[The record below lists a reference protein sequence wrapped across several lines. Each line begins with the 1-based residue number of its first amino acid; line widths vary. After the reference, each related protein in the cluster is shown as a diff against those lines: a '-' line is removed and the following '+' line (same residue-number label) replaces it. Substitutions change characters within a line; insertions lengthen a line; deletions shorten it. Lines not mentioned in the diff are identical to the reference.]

1 VRIRLFIVATT
12 LAAVVLAPS
21 GAAREERPAPEAACD
36 APCFV
41 SVTKIGSGAGR
52 VTSEPAGVDCGSVC
66 FVVTDSEQRM
76 TLVASP
82 APGSSFTGWAGD
94 CNPASANRCGLY
106 FDTAKEVTAIF
117 DLVGSPPTPPPTGP
131 TAPAAD
137 PTVRDHPPPGSRC
150 TILGSAAGEVLRGT
164 PGNDVICGRGGSDTI
179 YGGDGHDLILGGY
192 GNDRLYGQGGREYVV
207 GGPGADVLRGGGLDD
222 ELFGGRGADVLFAR
236 DGVPDLVHG
245 GTGRDRARV
254 DRTDGLRAVER
265 RF

>member
-1 VRIRLFIVATT
+1 MRIRLFIVATT

-21 GAAREERPAPEAACD
+21 GAARAERPAPEAACD

-66 FVVTDSEQRM
+66 FVVTDSDQRM

-82 APGSSFTGWAGD
+82 APGSSFTGWVGD

-106 FDTAKEVTAIF
+106 FDTATEVTAIF
-117 DLVGSPPTPPPTGP
+117 DLVGSPPTPPRTGP

-164 PGNDVICGRGGSDTI
+164 PGSDVICGRGGSDTI